1 MSQTDPDPVATTQP
15 SLLAT
20 LRTLALP
27 RSARLSRDG
36 VAFARIWPDLAT
48 VPGLL
53 ISPLQEFWLFQAAR
67 ALPNTATIVEI
78 GSFKG
83 RSTSALAYGCR
94 GTERHVYALDTFDGN
109 DNDFDTRGFRAEFD
123 ANIARGGLTDYVTA
137 VPGRSLE
144 TAAHWDRPI
153 DLLFIDGSHDFD
165 DVVADF
171 HGFVRHVRPGGLVA
185 VHDVLPTWE
194 GVDRAWREVIAPEL
208 IATGNCATLAYGR
221 VPS

>member
-1 MSQTDPDPVATTQP
+1 MATEQHGLFT
-15 SLLAT
+15 T

-27 RSARLSRDG
+27 RSQRLSRDG
-36 VAFARIWPDLAT
+36 IAFARIWPKLNT

-53 ISPLQEFWLFQAAR
+53 ISPIQEFWLFQAAR
-67 ALPNTATIVEI
+67 ALPHTATIVEI

-109 DNDFDTRGFRAEFD
+109 DNDFDTRGFRDEFD
-123 ANIARGGLTDYVTA
+123 ANIARGGLTAYVTA
-137 VPGRSLE
+137 IPGRSLE
-144 TAAHWDRPI
+144 TAQTWERPI

-171 HGFVRHVRPGGLVA
+171 HSFVRHVRPGGLVA
-185 VHDVLPTWE
+185 AHDVLPTWE
-194 GVDRAWREVIAPEL
+194 GVDRAWRDVIAPTL
-208 IATGNCATLAYGR
+208 IDTGACATLAYGR
-221 VPS
+221 TPA